1 MKKLLVALTIGLIA
15 ASAMAQQGTTYGWWE
30 TYFTIAGQQFEVTTW
45 STDSK
50 NGTDLGV
57 LNLAGFVFSVS
68 AVNGNI
74 WSKAQDRGGM
84 NFMFNTCVNTVQDA
98 AGHDW
103 WTGNS
108 ALTHVSGNNY
118 TLSAGPSGNIGS
130 TVLQNGD
137 TVGIVMWGK
146 TYGTSGDE
154 WYSDNGNNYHAFFTV
169 GDPTPIPEPATMGLL
184 GLGALAMV
192 IRRKLSK

>member
-15 ASAMAQQGTTYGWWE
+15 VSAMAQLGTTYGWWE
-30 TYFTIAGQQFEVTTW
+30 TYFTIAGQQFDITTW
-45 STDSK
+45 STDSN

-74 WSKAQDRGGM
+74 WSQAQDRAGA
-84 NFMFNTCVNTVQDA
+84 NFFFNTFINEQQDA
-98 AGHDW
+98 NNADW
-103 WTGNS
+103 HVG
-108 ALTHVSGNNY
+108 AVTHVSGNDY
-118 TLSAGPSGNIGS
+118 TLANTAGSGDIGS

-137 TVGIVMWGK
+137 VVGIDMWAK

-154 WYSDNGNNYHAFFTV
+154 WYSAGGNNYHAFFTV

-192 IRRKLSK
+192 IRRKMSK

>member
-15 ASAMAQQGTTYGWWE
+15 VSAMAQQGTTYGWWE
-30 TYFTIAGQQFEVTTW
+30 TYFTIAGQQFDVTTW
-45 STDSK
+45 SNDSS

-74 WSKAQDRGGM
+74 WSQAQDRDEM
-84 NFMFNTCVNTVQDA
+84 TIYFRTYINTVPA
-98 AGHDW
+98 AINQPWMPGP
-103 WTGNS
+103 S
-108 ALTHVSGNNY
+108 ALTHVSGNDY
-118 TLSAGPSGNIGS
+118 TLTADASGPIGS
-130 TVLQNGD
+130 PVLKDND
-137 TVGIVMWGK
+137 LVGIVMWAQ
-146 TYGTSGDE
+146 TSGASGEE
-154 WYSDNGNNYHAFFTV
+154 WYSDGGNNYHAFFTV

>member
-15 ASAMAQQGTTYGWWE
+15 VSAMAQQGTTYGWWE
-30 TYFTIAGQQFEVTTW
+30 TYFTIAGQQFDVTTW
-45 STDSK
+45 SNDSS
-50 NGTDLGV
+50 NGTNLGV
-57 LNLAGFVFSVS
+57 LDLAGFVFSVS
-68 AVNGNI
+68 AVNGNV
-74 WSKAQDRGGM
+74 WSAAQDRGGM
-84 NFMFNTCVNTVQDA
+84 NIYFNTFVNSAPDA
-98 AGHDW
+98 ANRDW
-103 WTGNS
+103 WTGGD
-108 ALTHVSGNNY
+108 ALTYVSGNDY

-137 TVGIVMWGK
+137 TVDIVMWGK

>member
-15 ASAMAQQGTTYGWWE
+15 ASAMAQQGTTYDWWN
-30 TYFTIAGQQFEVTTW
+30 TYFTIAGQQFDVTGW
-45 STDSK
+45 STDAN

-57 LNLAGFVFSVS
+57 LDLAGFVFSVS

-74 WSKAQDRGGM
+74 WSQAQDRGGA
-84 NFMFNTCVNTVQDA
+84 NIFFNTYINTVQDA
-98 AGHDW
+98 TGHDW
-103 WTGNS
+103 WPGAG
-108 ALTHVSGNNY
+108 ALTYVSGNDY
-118 TLSAGPSGNIGS
+118 TLTAGSSGSIGS
-130 TVLQNGD
+130 VTLQNGD
-137 TVGIVMWGK
+137 VVGIDMWAK

-154 WYSDNGNNYHAFFTV
+154 WYSAGGNNYHAFFTV

-192 IRRKLSK
+192 IRRKMSK